1 MGIGIN
7 RYQKRLLL
15 SGNIWY
21 NFTMKSIWVHK
32 AISFKEAEDFDK
44 GYYLNMSRSN
54 RLELMQL
61 LREQYFKLK
70 KQVINGNTK
79 RLRRSVKIIQQ
90 T

>member
-1 MGIGIN
+1 
-7 RYQKRLLL
+7 
-15 SGNIWY
+15 
-21 NFTMKSIWVHK
+21 MKSIWVHK
-32 AISFKEAEDFDK
+32 ATSFKKAEDFDK
-44 GYYLNMSRSN
+44 DYYLNMSSSN